1 MLRKR
6 RDELLN
12 LLDVSTLE
20 RVLCCVLMEVGM
32 FEIGE
37 YVVYGN
43 NGVCKVEDI
52 TKMGMSGVKSDRMY
66 YKLIPSAKNAR
77 IIFTPV
83 DNDKVVMRRV
93 MSREEARK
101 LIDDLPEIEPLE
113 VKDDRQREEIYK
125 KAFISCDPRQWCGII
140 RTLDLRK
147 RERAKAGRKITSMDE
162 RYYRQVEEELLSELS
177 VVLEMDKEKVDECI
191 QKRLDEIVT
200 REI

>member
-1 MLRKR
+1 M
-6 RDELLN
+6 
-12 LLDVSTLE
+12 
-20 RVLCCVLMEVGM
+20 CFMLMEVIM

-52 TKMGMSGVKSDRMY
+52 TRMGMSGVKSDRMY

-83 DNDKVVMRRV
+83 DNDKVVMRKV
-93 MSREEARK
+93 MSREEAQS
-101 LIDDLPEIEPLE
+101 LIEAIPDIEPLE
-113 VKDDRQREEIYK
+113 VKDDRQREETYK

-147 RERAKAGRKITSMDE
+147 RERAKLGRKITSMDE

-177 VVLEMDKEKVDECI
+177 IVLEMDREKVSECI
-191 QKRLDEIVT
+191 QKRLDEIT
-200 REI
+200 A